1 MSVAAASIAAARPV
15 AMTAPADE
23 DRARGHVYALLGNLL
38 AAPPDEELLATL
50 AAITPDPTD
59 RSLLAA
65 AWKML
70 GEAAGRAT
78 LPALRDEYHAL
89 FIGLGRGEVVPYG
102 SWFLTGFLMEQP
114 LARLRSD
121 LAQLGIERHADV
133 KEPEDHAGALCD
145 AMAIMIAGDDPVPI
159 ERQARFFAQHI
170 EPWMERFFRDLQRAD
185 SARFYRAVGLLGEQ
199 FIDVERQAFG
209 MDFPAAGTDSRNGRR

>member
-1 MSVAAASIAAARPV
+1 MV
-15 AMTAPADE
+15 TAPADE

-38 AAPPDEELLATL
+38 AAPPAADLLETL
-50 AAITPDPTD
+50 ASINPDPAD

-65 AWKML
+65 AWKLL

-78 LPALRDEYHAL
+78 LPGLRDEYQSL

-102 SWFLTGFLMEQP
+102 SWYLTGFLMEQP

-121 LAQLGIERHADV
+121 LAELGIERHADV

-145 AMAIMIAGDDPVPI
+145 AMAIMIAGSDPVPI
-159 ERQARFFAQHI
+159 ERQARFFAQHV
-170 EPWMERFFRDLQRAD
+170 EPWMERFFRELQRAD

-199 FIDVERQAFG
+199 FVEVERQAFG

>member
-15 AMTAPADE
+15 AVTAPADE

-38 AAPPDEELLATL
+38 AAPPDDDLLATL
-50 AAITPDPTD
+50 ASISPDPAD

-78 LPALRDEYHAL
+78 LPALRDEYQSL

-102 SWFLTGFLMEQP
+102 SWYLTGFLMEQP
-114 LARLRSD
+114 LAQLRGD
-121 LAQLGIERHADV
+121 LRALGIERQPGV
-133 KEPEDHAGALCD
+133 CEPEDHAAALCD
-145 AMAIMIAGDDPVPI
+145 TMALLITSDAPASL
-159 ERQARFFAQHI
+159 EEQHRFYARHL
-170 EPWMERFFRDLQRAD
+170 EPWLPQFFRDLQQAA
-185 SARFYRAVGLLGEQ
+185 SARFYRAVGQLGEQ
-199 FIDVERQAFG
+199 FIGVESQAFRVTI
-209 MDFPAAGTDSRNGRR
+209 PAAGGAMPS